1 VRRTRNWLLGVA
13 LLLGALSLLVVT
25 ARVPDIPVA
34 ELVPVYANGASKFID
49 VDGMS
54 VHYRDE
60 GTGPPLVLLHGTAS
74 SLHTWNAWTAAL
86 SAHHRILR
94 MDLPGFGLT
103 GPNRSG
109 DYSIGS
115 YVAFLEAFRQALG
128 LTRFALAGNS
138 LGGQIAW
145 SYAVAHPERVT
156 ELILVDSAGFPI
168 EKPALAFTLARVPV
182 LSALLAEMDPR
193 HMVRKTL
200 REAYG
205 DPSRVTPELV
215 ERYRLLTLREGNR
228 GAFVARANAARTD
241 RSADLSSLRVPT
253 LVLWGQEDRLIPVSH
268 ASRFVEAIPG
278 AELVLYEKV
287 GHVPMEEI
295 GERSAADVERFL
307 SRHAPALPDGP
318 PDAGTHNG
326 R

>member
-1 VRRTRNWLLGVA
+1 VTRRRTWLVGGA
-13 LLLGALSLLVVT
+13 LLLGALALLLQS
-25 ARVPDIPVA
+25 ALVPDIPVA
-34 ELVPVYANGASKFID
+34 ELLPAYANGASKFVD
-49 VDGMS
+49 VEGMS

-60 GTGPPLVLLHGTAS
+60 GTGPPLVLLHGTGA

-86 SAHHRILR
+86 SSHRRVIR

-103 GPNRSG
+103 GPNHTG
-109 DYSIGS
+109 DYSIPA
-115 YVAFLEAFRQALG
+115 YVAFLESFRQALG
-128 LTRFALAGNS
+128 LTRFALGGNS

-168 EKPALAFTLARVPV
+168 DRPALVFTLARTPG
-182 LSALLAEMDPR
+182 LSKLLAQVDPS

-205 DPSRVTPELV
+205 DPSKVTPELV
-215 ERYRLLTLREGNR
+215 ERYRLLALRQGNR
-228 GAFVARANAARTD
+228 SAFVARAKAPPAD
-241 RSADLSSLRVPT
+241 MSADLPLLRVPT
-253 LVLWGQEDRLIPVSH
+253 LVLWGREDRLIPVGH
-268 ASRFVEAIPG
+268 ASRFLDAIPG
-278 AELVLYEKV
+278 AELVLYDGV

-295 GERSAADVERFL
+295 GERSARDVDDFL
-307 SRHAPALPDGP
+307 SR
-318 PDAGTHNG
+318 